1 MSYTYFKHTTDPDAV
16 LAEAH
21 YSDPR
26 FAGEGACIY
35 GTPQGGQGE
44 YTDRLAEWHVAR
56 LGAASAALVAAGLTT
71 QTARGAACWLSA
83 LLDRPVEVVAII
95 AGARQDNGYAWYF
108 YEYQAAPDAPA
119 RA

>member
-1 MSYTYFKHTTDPDAV
+1 MSYTYFKHTTDPDAT
-16 LAEAH
+16 LACAH

-35 GTPQGGQGE
+35 GTSQGGQGE
-44 YTDRLAEWHVAR
+44 YTDRLAEWHGAR

-83 LLDRPVEVVAII
+83 LLDRPVTIVAII
-95 AGARQDNGYAWYF
+95 AGARQDGGYAWYS
-108 YEYQAAPDAPA
+108 
-119 RA
+119 